1 MRILRGV
8 RVIHPF
14 PTLLNV
20 AATGALAFVA
30 ARGVPDGSLLARM
43 LLLMFCAQSAIGIV
57 NDLCDRELDA
67 ATKPW
72 KPIADGLISQR
83 LAVAAAAVL
92 AGAAI
97 GVGATLGIA
106 SFTLALLGLGAGL
119 AYDVRLKR
127 SALSALPYMIGIP
140 TLPLWVWV
148 TLGDWEA
155 ALWWLV
161 PIGALTGLAL
171 HLQNS
176 LVDLE
181 DDASEGVYG
190 LAYRLGAR
198 RAIVVAWSSFGAAL
212 VASALLAPALD
223 YDVLP
228 YVAGVTVA
236 GVCFGLTIAAYA
248 LRRDATSLQIGF
260 GLLGIGAAVLAA
272 GWLAAVT

>member
-1 MRILRGV
+1 MLRAV

-20 AATGALAFVA
+20 AATGGLAFVA

-83 LAVAAAAVL
+83 LAIAAATVL

-106 SFTLALLGLGAGL
+106 SFTLALLGLAAGL

-140 TLPLWVWV
+140 TLPLWVWA
-148 TLGDWEA
+148 TLADWEA

-161 PIGALTGLAL
+161 PIGALIGLAL

-181 DDASEGVYG
+181 DDASQGVCG
-190 LAYRLGAR
+190 LACRLGAR

-212 VASALLAPALD
+212 VASVLLAQALD

-228 YVAGVTVA
+228 YVAGVIVA

-248 LRRDATSLQIGF
+248 LRRDAASLQIGF
-260 GLLGIGAAVLAA
+260 GLLGIGAAVLAT